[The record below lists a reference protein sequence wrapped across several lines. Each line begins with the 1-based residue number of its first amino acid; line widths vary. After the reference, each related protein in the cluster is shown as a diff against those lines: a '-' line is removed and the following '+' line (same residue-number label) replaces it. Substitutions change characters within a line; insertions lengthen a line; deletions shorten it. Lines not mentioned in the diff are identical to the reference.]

1 MTRKRSEDLMSCAQQ
16 APGRVAMA
24 LEIHESIAACNEHL
38 ARDNDVHALT
48 AALMLPCYLA
58 EFRNLVLGLTEVE
71 ENELRSVLAS
81 YSLASSM
88 ESSHSAPSATRMC
101 DATAERR
108 ASDTATGGASSR

>member
-1 MTRKRSEDLMSCAQQ
+1 MTRKRSQDRMSCEKQ
-16 APGRVAMA
+16 ARGRVALA
-24 LEIHESIAACNEHL
+24 LEIRKSIAACNEHL
-38 ARDNDVHALT
+38 ARGNDVHALT

-58 EFRNLVLGLTEVE
+58 EFRSLVLGLTEME
-71 ENELRSVLAS
+71 ENELRSVLAT

-88 ESSHSAPSATRMC
+88 ESSHSAPSATRMW